1 MRVASYNVENL
12 FQRAVALSGD
22 VDAAGAAAIVAQGE
36 INVLLRK
43 ATYTDADC
51 ARILEL
57 LTELGL
63 RDVDNGSELFLGICD
78 W

>member
-1 MRVASYNVENL
+1 M
-12 FQRAVALSGD
+12 
-22 VDAAGAAAIVAQGE
+22 
-36 INVLLRK
+36 LLRK